1 MPQGVALDEEVLA
14 IFFETLQGWWI
25 SAPDVGIGR
34 RIVTCHGLTF
44 WKTEGVIGSKQGHT
58 GDALASAGDE
68 GRDKL
73 R

>member
-1 MPQGVALDEEVLA
+1 LA
-14 IFFETLQGWWI
+14 VIYDGHLESTA
-25 SAPDVGIGR
+25 SVVGIG
-34 RIVTCHGLTF
+34 GKGEDF
-44 WKTEGVIGSKQGHT
+44 GFPWKLLKDEGDVIGSKQGHT

>member
-1 MPQGVALDEEVLA
+1 MNRLPVLDTREHEKEDASLP
-14 IFFETLQGWWI
+14 WI
-25 SAPDVGIGR
+25 VDLERRKGDV
-34 RIVTCHGLTF
+34 
-44 WKTEGVIGSKQGHT
+44 GSKQGHT

>member
-1 MPQGVALDEEVLA
+1 MFIHDERLLMLESEDREGLP
-14 IFFETLQGWWI
+14 FRTLLK
-25 SAPDVGIGR
+25 D
-34 RIVTCHGLTF
+34 
-44 WKTEGVIGSKQGHT
+44 EGDVIGSKQGHT

>member
-1 MPQGVALDEEVLA
+1 MNLLSKTHCKGDENRLPVLDTREHEKGDASLP
-14 IFFETLQGWWI
+14 WI
-25 SAPDVGIGR
+25 VDLERRKGDV
-34 RIVTCHGLTF
+34 
-44 WKTEGVIGSKQGHT
+44 GSKQGHT